1 MRKRPSGWTQPYTDE
16 NARSSSI
23 YQFPHRSWIAIR
35 IAEPGIP
42 AFMLSQTVK
51 TAIPFDTGLK
61 YTDPTTLAVACQSAA
76 GANSALQLGQFAA
89 DFTPTSMLG
98 AQAEDDPNGSYPFF
112 GRPLTNLQAALEF
125 GSASFVLFGPGLFPE
140 YHFVAGLFPNDDV
153 NQIPM
158 GLQYTD
164 VARWIKLM
172 RAASPYEPNR
182 MMSETFQISCQTG
195 PSGPFDDHLREIRV
209 PVLYLGAAGGFGNA
223 GLHTLSLLG
232 SKDVQTQI
240 VALHGPNQAG
250 LDFAHA
256 DLLNARNAQD
266 LVWSRID
273 QWLTAHSYDDDVC
286 SADQSMR

>member
-1 MRKRPSGWTQPYTDE
+1 
-16 NARSSSI
+16 
-23 YQFPHRSWIAIR
+23 
-35 IAEPGIP
+35 
-42 AFMLSQTVK
+42 MLSQTVK

-153 NQIPM
+153 NQVRM

-164 VARWIKLM
+164 VSRWIKLM

-182 MMSETFQISCQTG
+182 MMSENVPDLLPDGSFRSIRRP
-195 PSGPFDDHLREIRV
+195 PSGDSRSRSVLRRRR
-209 PVLYLGAAGGFGNA
+209 GGSEMQGC
-223 GLHTLSLLG
+223 T
-232 SKDVQTQI
+232 
-240 VALHGPNQAG
+240 
-250 LDFAHA
+250 
-256 DLLNARNAQD
+256 R
-266 LVWSRID
+266 
-273 QWLTAHSYDDDVC
+273 
-286 SADQSMR
+286 